1 VDHQKNEHLD
11 APIDRIY
18 APNADHPRWRA
29 TARSL
34 ASLRSHGLVLQRQL
48 RRVVGC

>member
-1 VDHQKNEHLD
+1 LD

-34 ASLRSHGLVLQRQL
+34 ASLRSHGLVVAQRPAPTAVG
-48 RRVVGC
+48 VVSIPLL